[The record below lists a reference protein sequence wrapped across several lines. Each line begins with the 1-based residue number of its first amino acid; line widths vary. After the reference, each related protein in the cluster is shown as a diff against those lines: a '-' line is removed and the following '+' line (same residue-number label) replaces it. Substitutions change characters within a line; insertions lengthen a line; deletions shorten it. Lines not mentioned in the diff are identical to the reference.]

1 MMDDAKFEAG
11 YKGRNADTSGVTLV
25 AFYGDGKS
33 DKPQELLQFIQDL
46 TRKVSEEASSFP
58 GLFRDY
64 PTVQIHATISGME
77 GDLNLDGQIVTDS
90 MKKRAAKTGGELQP
104 LAIDDFLGF
113 IKHRSWPITF
123 QLGGHTPDDTNPYDR
138 ERRPWARTFE
148 IRPDGLAVLMGWSL
162 HGDKKPFAPRLLE
175 LRKAFEHFG
184 VVHKYHVEPDA
195 VDNDLFMV
203 VGALDFERWHELS
216 ADQRRTIR
224 EALVGLQDT
233 IRNTMVTQRV
243 WFDLSAD
250 QLWIVKYRRTTLEA
264 VHFAK
269 RITDVSANEILG
281 LYK

>member
-1 MMDDAKFEAG
+1 
-11 YKGRNADTSGVTLV
+11 
-25 AFYGDGKS
+25 
-33 DKPQELLQFIQDL
+33 
-46 TRKVSEEASSFP
+46 
-58 GLFRDY
+58 
-64 PTVQIHATISGME
+64 
-77 GDLNLDGQIVTDS
+77 

-104 LAIDDFLGF
+104 LAIDDFLAF
-113 IKHRSWPITF
+113 IKGCSWPITF
-123 QLGGHTPDDTNPYDR
+123 QLGGHTPDDTNPYDP

-162 HGDKKPFAPRLLE
+162 HRDKKPFAPRLLE
-175 LRKAFEHFG
+175 LRKAFEPFG
-184 VVHKYHVEPDA
+184 VVHKYHVEPDG

-216 ADQRRTIR
+216 VDQRQTIR

-233 IRNTMVTQRV
+233 IRNSMVTQSVR
-243 WFDLSAD
+243 FDLSPD

-269 RITDVSANEILG
+269 RITEVSANEILR